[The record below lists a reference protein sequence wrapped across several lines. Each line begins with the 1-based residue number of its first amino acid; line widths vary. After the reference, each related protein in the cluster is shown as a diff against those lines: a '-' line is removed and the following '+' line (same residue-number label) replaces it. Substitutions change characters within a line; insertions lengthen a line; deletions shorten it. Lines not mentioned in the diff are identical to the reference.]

1 MSEPKDE
8 EQTVIQTRVHA
19 ASARSDDSIAG
30 YDTLT
35 PIEVHTADGQV
46 IHTSLAKLEELIDSL
61 RAKYKRST

>member
-19 ASARSDDSIAG
+19 ASARSDDSVAG

-35 PIEVHTADGQV
+35 PIEVRMNDGR
-46 IHTSLAKLEELIDSL
+46 IFHTSLAKLNELLETL
-61 RAKYKRST
+61 RTEQS